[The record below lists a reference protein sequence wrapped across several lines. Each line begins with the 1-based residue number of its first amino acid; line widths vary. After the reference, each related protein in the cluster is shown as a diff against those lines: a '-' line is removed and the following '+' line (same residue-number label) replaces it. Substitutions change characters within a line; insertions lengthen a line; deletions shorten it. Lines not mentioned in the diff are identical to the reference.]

1 MIWFIDEYFDKQ
13 LRALELCPGLDITI
27 ETRDAEGF
35 QVCVSIFWHIPST
48 NLDWFPICQI
58 DLNDCTI
65 FHREGGED
73 PETWPDFM
81 DKAADALSSAMT
93 KGE

>member
-1 MIWFIDEYFDKQ
+1 MIWFIDEYLDAF
-13 LRALELCPGLDITI
+13 LREMKLCPGVDINIDTPDI
-27 ETRDAEGF
+27 DG
-35 QVCVSIFWHIPST
+35 VSICISVFWLKPRV
-48 NLDWFPICQI
+48 NLGWYPICQI
-58 DLNDCTI
+58 DYNNTTI

-81 DKAADALSSAMT
+81 DKAADALASAMT